1 MPIRKRGKGHRSAR
15 KVAKRTTRTRLAM
28 TSTQKVRA
36 HRERQR
42 KQGLRPVQF
51 WLPDV
56 HSDAF
61 KAEAHRQ
68 SLLIGQ
74 STYAEEDQA
83 FVDAISIP
91 LHELD
96 P

>member
-1 MPIRKRGKGHRSAR
+1 MPIRKRGRRRSTR
-15 KVAKRTTRTRLAM
+15 KIAKRTTKTRLAM
-28 TSTQKVRA
+28 TSAQKVRA
-36 HRERQR
+36 HRERLR
-42 KQGLRPVQF
+42 EQGLRPVQF

-61 KAEAHRQ
+61 KTEAHRQ
-68 SLLIGQ
+68 SLLIAQ
-74 STYAEEDQA
+74 SAHANEDQA

-96 P
+96 S